1 MSATLPSFWQSVVR
15 RRTPVIIAI
24 AVFQTIGVI
33 LLLGGV
39 FGTRIRGESVVMK
52 VTCLNPDQFT
62 DGNKVLL
69 TYPFSS
75 PVPSDLGPPDS
86 AQSQQEIYVRLQ
98 RPPGS
103 PHHQCAE
110 ITPKK
115 PASGLFLKGR
125 TTRDGFPQFGIEEVT
140 VPEDTKQVFQQAV
153 AEDRLCADITIVCSR
168 RTALQTLLIHE

>member
-103 PHHQCAE
+103 PHHHCADLPPK
-110 ITPKK
+110 IAASAQIRQARTP
-115 PASGLFLKGR
+115 
-125 TTRDGFPQFGIEEVT
+125 RDGGAQ
-140 VPEDTKQVFQQAV
+140 
-153 AEDRLCADITIVCSR
+153 
-168 RTALQTLLIHE
+168 